1 MMVPHFD
8 GEPCDARTQSVL
20 KRRKLDLSTLNVV
33 HLSLKMLLAPEP
45 QKRPK
50 GDVVDEKK
58 SGSKLL
64 NYADMLQEKIDKIEE
79 TRATEAAKQAA
90 KLARKAA
97 KLSRSKEVEAREEMA
112 QHDKPKPKKSRK
124 RSCSNGH

>member
-1 MMVPHFD
+1 
-8 GEPCDARTQSVL
+8 
-20 KRRKLDLSTLNVV
+20 
-33 HLSLKMLLAPEP
+33 MLLAPEP

-50 GDVVDEKK
+50 GDFVDEKK

-79 TRATEAAKQAA
+79 TRAKEAANQAAKLAKRQQTCAKEATKQAA

-97 KLSRSKEVEAREEMA
+97 KLLRPKEAEAREEMA

-124 RSCSNGH
+124 